1 MLERVPEAA
10 RTVSV
15 ANLRFHGELSAGG
28 AGEEPAKI
36 TDEAENLVAS
46 ELELGR
52 PKEDGARDFYLHLR
66 IVPGWHLYS
75 HDAPAD
81 TSTPTALTVKRGDG
95 DLELLDLIYP
105 TGQGLGEVGI
115 YTGAIALAGRLRGTG
130 TLVLTYQPC
139 DDTRCLAKVE
149 KEIPVA
155 QTAD

>member
-1 MLERVPEAA
+1 
-10 RTVSV
+10 V
-15 ANLRFHGELSAGG
+15 ANLSFHGELSAGG
-28 AGEEPAKI
+28 GGEAPEKI

-95 DLELLDLIYP
+95 DLELLDVVYP
-105 TGQGLGEVGI
+105 LGQGLEEVGT
-115 YTGAIALAGRLRGTG
+115 YSGAIALAGRLRGSG
-130 TLVLTYQPC
+130 TLVLTSPPC
-139 DDTRCLAKVE
+139 DDPRCLAKVE
-149 KEIPVA
+149 REIPVA
-155 QTAD
+155 